1 MTRHSSHTSIQ
12 AHAEANCLGTD
23 ARKKEGLTKP
33 DYLRRPFT
41 SLDHHLGGKSL
52 VVVEFYIEPIGRGG
66 VVV

>member
-1 MTRHSSHTSIQ
+1 MTRHSSHTIIQ

-33 DYLRRPFT
+33 VYLRRPFT
-41 SLDHHLGGKSL
+41 TSNHHLGGKSL
-52 VVVEFYIEPIGRGG
+52 VNVEFYIEPIGRGG

>member
-1 MTRHSSHTSIQ
+1 M
-12 AHAEANCLGTD
+12 
-23 ARKKEGLTKP
+23 KEGLTKP
-33 DYLRRPFT
+33 VYLRRPFT